1 MTLFSLVSKIAFV
14 AGAFVLFNNTPDIF
28 AVQLVAAAG
37 SALIVMRLCL
47 DVIAY
52 INQKLYINQKVIK
65 CLKR

>member
-14 AGAFVLFNNTPDIF
+14 AGAFFLFNNTPDIF
-28 AVQLVAAAG
+28 ALELITAAAT
-37 SALIVMRLCL
+37 ALIIMRLCL

-52 INQKLYINQKVIK
+52 INQKVMI